1 VHTRGE
7 LTSDDVRLARV
18 NDHNGSCLVAL
29 LIVPIL
35 DPNMHN
41 PTSVF
46 ATRLLRVC
54 VTSFAAFGLV
64 VVAAVPAEAQQSA
77 DPRRESRASDPPTLR
92 RNVANILGG
101 VPMTAGDSMHQRV
114 VGLLEFD
121 SYKELVRGL
130 TQFGDREQG
139 TPRNAAAVDWIEEQL
154 RGWGYETARLH
165 YMYTPNADEDAE
177 PPAPE
182 LREEVYAT
190 KIGSTNPGEMY
201 ILSAHMDGRG
211 GGEAANDDGSG
222 TALVMEIARVLAS
235 TDVESDVSIRFALWN
250 NEETGLDG
258 AEAYVD
264 QRAELQGMEN
274 PDGSGQYP
282 EPRWL
287 GMIQHDM
294 MMWDHGNPVTF
305 DQALDADVD
314 VEFQLNS
321 VFAEQSAQLGL
332 ALINANRLHA
342 TDYPA
347 VLSNAMS
354 NTDSTPFM
362 DLVPAVS
369 LRENR
374 RLYET
379 GNGANPHWH
388 QTTDLFE
395 TFSDAD
401 FTLGLSAAQTTL
413 GAIAKLAGIRITKE

>member
-1 VHTRGE
+1 MRNPA
-7 LTSDDVRLARV
+7 SIFSSRLV
-18 NDHNGSCLVAL
+18 
-29 LIVPIL
+29 
-35 DPNMHN
+35 
-41 PTSVF
+41 
-46 ATRLLRVC
+46 RVC
-54 VTSFAAFGLV
+54 LPSFAAFALIAIQV
-64 VVAAVPAEAQQSA
+64 VPAETQQS
-77 DPRRESRASDPPTLR
+77 DSLRQERSASDPPTLR
-92 RNVANILGG
+92 RSVRNILGG
-101 VPMTAGDSMHQRV
+101 VPMAAADSMHQRV
-114 VGLLEFD
+114 VRLLEFD

-139 TPRNAAAVDWIEEQL
+139 TARNAAAVDWIEEQL

-165 YMYTPNADEDAE
+165 YMYTPRVTQDAPSPE
-177 PPAPE
+177 PEP
-182 LREEVYAT
+182 REEVYAT

-201 ILSAHMDGRG
+201 IISAHMDGRG

-222 TALVMEIARVLAS
+222 TALVMEIARALAS
-235 TDVESDVSIRFALWN
+235 SDVESDVSIRFALWN
-250 NEETGLDG
+250 NEETGLNG
-258 AEAYVD
+258 ATAYVE
-264 QRAELQGMEN
+264 QRAELQGIES
-274 PDGSGQYP
+274 PAGSGQYP

-305 DQALDADVD
+305 DQSLDADVD

-321 VFAEQSAQLGL
+321 AFAEQSAQLGL

-401 FTLGLSAAQTTL
+401 FTLGLNAAQTTL
-413 GAIAKLAGIRITKE
+413 GAIAKLAGVRITKQ

>member
-1 VHTRGE
+1 
-7 LTSDDVRLARV
+7 
-18 NDHNGSCLVAL
+18 
-29 LIVPIL
+29 
-35 DPNMHN
+35 
-41 PTSVF
+41 
-46 ATRLLRVC
+46 
-54 VTSFAAFGLV
+54 
-64 VVAAVPAEAQQSA
+64 
-77 DPRRESRASDPPTLR
+77 
-92 RNVANILGG
+92 
-101 VPMTAGDSMHQRV
+101 MTAADSMHQRV
-114 VGLLEFD
+114 VRLLQFD

-154 RGWGYETARLH
+154 RGWGYETVRLH
-165 YMYTPNADEDAE
+165 YMYTPRVRQGA
-177 PPAPE
+177 PTPAPE
-182 LREEVYAT
+182 SREEVYAT
-190 KIGSTNPGEMY
+190 KIGSTNPSEMY
-201 ILSAHMDGRG
+201 IVSAHMDGRG
-211 GGEAANDDGSG
+211 GGEAANDNGSG
-222 TALVMEIARVLAS
+222 TALVMEIARALAS
-235 TDVESDVSIRFALWN
+235 SDLESDVSIRFALWN
-250 NEETGLDG
+250 NEETGLNG
-258 AEAYVD
+258 SGAYVE
-264 QRAELQGMEN
+264 QRAELQGIES
-274 PDGSGQYP
+274 PAGSGQYP

-305 DQALDADVD
+305 NQALDADVD

-321 VFAEQSAQLGL
+321 AFAGQSAQLGL

-362 DLVPAVS
+362 NLVPAVS

-401 FTLGLSAAQTTL
+401 FTLGFNAAQTTL
-413 GAIAKLAGIRITKE
+413 GALAKLAGIHFRK